1 MISINITCDTP
12 EQETKEFIE
21 LFTLKNIYDDVAALI
36 EEVASLTN
44 LTDSLSGGLEA
55 LDRVV
60 GGIGQTALRKYSRDI
75 NDQNLDDLKGEIIFG
90 YGNNCLNRPNGAN
103 GYLINIPH
111 CKSPETHNTQI
122 WVTRPKAGLFIR
134 NMEGGAWTVWTPIY
148 SDSGWNNLP
157 LESGV
162 SQQNAQVYPCR
173 YRKLG
178 NVVYVEGAV
187 RGFTE
192 IQKVV
197 ATLPEGYRP
206 SKSFYV
212 QTATNAGQIDTFMF
226 RANGAI
232 ERMATTRSPQSV
244 DDYHFINAS
253 FLID

>member
-1 MISINITCDTP
+1 MISINITGDTP
-12 EQETKEFIE
+12 EQEAQEFNA
-21 LFTLKNIYDDVAALI
+21 LFTPKSIYDDVAALI

-44 LTDSLSGGLEA
+44 LVDSLSGEVEA
-55 LDRVV
+55 IDRD
-60 GGIGQTALRKYSRDI
+60 TLRKYSRDI
-75 NDQNLDDLKGEIIFG
+75 NDQNLDDLTGEIIFG

-122 WVTRPKAGLFIR
+122 WITRPKAGLFIR
-134 NMEGGAWTVWTPIY
+134 NMEGGAWTVWKPIY
-148 SDSGWNNLP
+148 SDSGWSALP
-157 LESGV
+157 LASGV
-162 SQQNAQVYPCR
+162 SQQNASVYPCR

-187 RGFTE
+187 KGFTE

-197 ATLPEGYRP
+197 ATLPEGFRP
-206 SKSFYV
+206 SKSFYM
-212 QTATNAGQIDTFMF
+212 QTATNAGQTDTFMV

-232 ERMATTRSPQSV
+232 ERMSTTRNPQSA
-244 DDYHFINAS
+244 DDYHFINTS

>member
-1 MISINITCDTP
+1 MITIQIHGDTP
-12 EQETKEFIE
+12 KQEVQEFSE
-21 LFTLKNIYDDVAALI
+21 LFTPKNIYDDVAALI
-36 EEVASLTN
+36 EEVATLNTIVG
-44 LTDSLSGGLEA
+44 D
-55 LDRVV
+55 LDLKVNSIDRLLL
-60 GGIGQTALRKYSRDI
+60 GKYSRDI
-75 NDQNLDDLKGEIIFG
+75 TDQNLDDLTGEIIFG

-111 CKSPETHNTQI
+111 CSSPNTHNTQI
-122 WVTRPKAGLFIR
+122 WITRPKAGLFIR

-148 SDSGWNNLP
+148 SDSGWQTLP
-157 LESGV
+157 LASGV
-162 SQQNAQVYPCR
+162 SQQNASVYPCR

-187 RGFTE
+187 KGFTE

-212 QTATNAGQIDTFMF
+212 QTATNAGQTDTFMF
-226 RANGAI
+226 RTNGAI
-232 ERMATTRSPQSV
+232 ERVSTTRSPQSAE
-244 DDYHFINAS
+244 DYHFIGAS

>member
-1 MISINITCDTP
+1 MISINITGDTP
-12 EQETKEFIE
+12 EQEAQEFSAM
-21 LFTLKNIYDDVAALI
+21 FTPKNIYDDVAALI

-44 LTDSLSGGLEA
+44 LVDSLSGEVEA
-55 LDRVV
+55 IDLN
-60 GGIGQTALRKYSRDI
+60 TLTKYSRDI
-75 NDQNLDDLKGEIIFG
+75 NDQNLDDLTGEIIFG

-122 WVTRPKAGLFIR
+122 WITRPKAGLFIR

-148 SDSGWNNLP
+148 SDSGWAALP
-157 LESGV
+157 LASGV
-162 SQQNAQVYPCR
+162 SQQNASVYPCR

-187 RGFTE
+187 KGFTE

-197 ATLPEGYRP
+197 ANLPEGYRP

-212 QTATNAGQIDTFMF
+212 QTATNAGMTDTFMF

-232 ERMATTRSPQSV
+232 ERMATTRTPQSA
-244 DDYHFINAS
+244 DDYHFINTS

>member
-1 MISINITCDTP
+1 MISINITGDTP
-12 EQETKEFIE
+12 EQEAQEFSAM
-21 LFTLKNIYDDVAALI
+21 FTPKNIYDDVAALI

-44 LTDSLSGGLEA
+44 LVDSLSGEVEA
-55 LDRVV
+55 IDRD
-60 GGIGQTALRKYSRDI
+60 TMRKYSRDI
-75 NDQNLDDLKGEIIFG
+75 NDQNLDDLTGEIIFG

-122 WVTRPKAGLFIR
+122 WITRPKAGLFIR

-148 SDSGWNNLP
+148 SDSGWAALP
-157 LESGV
+157 LASGV
-162 SQQNAQVYPCR
+162 SQQNASVYPCR

-187 RGFTE
+187 KGFTE

-197 ATLPEGYRP
+197 ATLPEGFRP
-206 SKSFYV
+206 SKSFYM
-212 QTATNAGQIDTFMF
+212 QTATNAGQTDTFMV

-232 ERMATTRSPQSV
+232 ERIATTRNPQSA
-244 DDYHFINAS
+244 DDYHFINTS

>member
-1 MISINITCDTP
+1 MAILMKIECDTL
-12 EQETKEFIE
+12 EHEVQEFNAM
-21 LFTLKNIYDDVAALI
+21 FTPKNIYDDVAALI
-36 EEVASLTN
+36 EEVGTLNTIVGDLDYKVN
-44 LTDSLSGGLEA
+44 NIELKA
-55 LDRVV
+55 LM
-60 GGIGQTALRKYSRDI
+60 KYSRDI
-75 NDQNLDDLKGEIIFG
+75 TDDNLDDLKGEIIFG

-111 CKSPETHNTQI
+111 CKSPSTHNTQI
-122 WVTRPKAGLFIR
+122 WITRPKAGLFIR

-148 SDSGWNNLP
+148 SDSGWQTLP
-157 LESGV
+157 LASGV
-162 SQQNAQVYPCR
+162 SQQNESVYPCR
-173 YRKLG
+173 YRRLG

-212 QTATNAGQIDTFMF
+212 QTATNAGQTDTFMF

-232 ERMATTRSPQSV
+232 ERMATTRNPQSA
-244 DDYHFINAS
+244 DDYHFVNAS

>member
-1 MISINITCDTP
+1 MISINITGDTP
-12 EQETKEFIE
+12 EQEAQEFSA
-21 LFTLKNIYDDVAALI
+21 LFTPKNIYDDVAALI

-44 LTDSLSGGLEA
+44 LVDSLSGEVEA
-55 LDRVV
+55 IDLN
-60 GGIGQTALRKYSRDI
+60 TLRKYSRDI
-75 NDQNLDDLKGEIIFG
+75 NDANLDDLTGEIIFG

-122 WVTRPKAGLFIR
+122 WITRPKAGLFIR
-134 NMEGGAWTVWTPIY
+134 NMEGGTWTVWTPIY
-148 SDSGWNNLP
+148 SDSGWAALP
-157 LESGV
+157 LASGV
-162 SQQNAQVYPCR
+162 SQQNASVYPCR

-187 RGFTE
+187 KGFTE

-197 ATLPEGYRP
+197 ATLPEGFRP
-206 SKSFYV
+206 SKSFYM
-212 QTATNAGQIDTFMF
+212 QTATNAGQTDTFMV

-232 ERMATTRSPQSV
+232 ERMSTTRNPQSA
-244 DDYHFINAS
+244 DDYHFINTS